1 MEASDEMGKRE
12 RRYPVL
18 LYLLAIPLMIPVVR
32 LALLAFPMIP
42 RFYQGFLPFRYNSFY
57 IDRGGPA
64 RTCETPGEGG
74 NGDVVKGET
83 SDNGWR
89 RRDCGVQGM
98 NGWSFWQGP
107 LHSVSTH
114 HIADCITRRS
124 RSSNLSCR
132 GLDPYIVGG
141 IPGGR
146 DFQLVFLA
154 LLA

>member
-74 NGDVVKGET
+74 DGDVVKGET

-98 NGWSFWQGP
+98 NGWSFWQAPSQP
-107 LHSVSTH
+107 LHPPHRRLHHKKISIIKSVMSGT
-114 HIADCITRRS
+114 
-124 RSSNLSCR
+124 
-132 GLDPYIVGG
+132 
-141 IPGGR
+141 
-146 DFQLVFLA
+146 
-154 LLA
+154 

>member
-74 NGDVVKGET
+74 DGDVVKGET

-98 NGWSFWQGP
+98 NGWSFWQAPFTASPPTTSQTASQEDLDHQICHVGD
-107 LHSVSTH
+107 L
-114 HIADCITRRS
+114 TR
-124 RSSNLSCR
+124 
-132 GLDPYIVGG
+132 I
-141 IPGGR
+141 
-146 DFQLVFLA
+146 
-154 LLA
+154 

>member
-1 MEASDEMGKRE
+1 MRDS
-12 RRYPVL
+12 RR
-18 LYLLAIPLMIPVVR
+18 R
-32 LALLAFPMIP
+32 
-42 RFYQGFLPFRYNSFY
+42 
-57 IDRGGPA
+57 
-64 RTCETPGEGG
+64 
-74 NGDVVKGET
+74 
-83 SDNGWR
+83 WR
-89 RRDCGVQGM
+89 RRRGQRRDERQRMEAKRLRCARYEWLVVLA
-98 NGWSFWQGP
+98 GP
-107 LHSVSTH
+107 LHSLSTH